1 MSRFVVMDEAEQGR
15 ESAEPLITAVN
26 HPGGK
31 AGQARLIPCAPCVR
45 RLTSG
50 SPSQYQPCYDHLG
63 RNAKKCFQCSSKKKL
78 CHELPP
84 NAVSFGQEFQN
95 ATIRRFAGQAVD
107 DWKILG
113 EKTMQAIDE
122 ADERPV
128 KGTRRGL
135 AGIVPTNGTGSW
147 MEDDTSECGQP
158 QVDLEEQQPTIQQ
171 QLQQP
176 QPPCQEEPAQSTG
189 DFQPPIQNTASRQD
203 LQELRAQIL
212 HDVRQVL
219 VESNQHQRQR
229 QDDCG
234 GKEFAPSAPP
244 AAEPQI
250 ERNSLNEIV
259 QDIVDAAQRSRKG
272 VATIVIHFR

>member
-1 MSRFVVMDEAEQGR
+1 
-15 ESAEPLITAVN
+15 
-26 HPGGK
+26 
-31 AGQARLIPCAPCVR
+31 
-45 RLTSG
+45 
-50 SPSQYQPCYDHLG
+50 
-63 RNAKKCFQCSSKKKL
+63 
-78 CHELPP
+78 
-84 NAVSFGQEFQN
+84 
-95 ATIRRFAGQAVD
+95 
-107 DWKILG
+107 
-113 EKTMQAIDE
+113 MQAIDE

-147 MEDDTSECGQP
+147 MEDDTSVSYSPAAAERNHSTRFLTWEYQQECGQP

-219 VESNQHQRQR
+219 VESNQHQRQHR
-229 QDDCG
+229 DGCR

-244 AAEPQI
+244 AAEPQT
-250 ERNSLNEIV
+250 ERNSLNETV
-259 QDIVDAAQRSRKG
+259 QDIMDAAQRSSREG